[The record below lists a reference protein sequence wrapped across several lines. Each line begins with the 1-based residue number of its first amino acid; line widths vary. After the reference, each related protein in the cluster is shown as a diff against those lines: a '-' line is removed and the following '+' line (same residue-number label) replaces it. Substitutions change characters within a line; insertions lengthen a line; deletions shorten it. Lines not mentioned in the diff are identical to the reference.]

1 MKKLIFGL
9 AASVVLLAASC
20 NKMSELVNTSVNAA
34 DLPANTTK
42 YLESNF
48 PESVVTDA
56 TKLDDA
62 GNTLYLVKL
71 STQEDLAFDQNGSYK
86 SSTEEAVSK
95 SKGGKGSK
103 GRHGDRNRNCGG
115 RKHGHGTDLS
125 LDSLPAGISA
135 YVAANYSGFVLK
147 HAHLDSLC
155 GLGSTIS
162 VVAANSTSHI
172 RLFFS
177 TQGSYLG
184 KVEKIDATALPA
196 AIISAISSNYAG
208 YTAGAKALLV
218 TLQNGSLQYGVR
230 LTNGTLRKRVLFS
243 SAGAVVCEK

>member
-9 AASVVLLAASC
+9 ATSLLLATTSC
-20 NKMSELVNTSVNAA
+20 NKISDIVNSSVSTA

-71 STQEDLAFDQNGSYK
+71 STQEDLAFDKDGSYQGT
-86 SSTEEAVSK
+86 TEDVVSK
-95 SKGGKGSK
+95 SKGGKGAK
-103 GRHGDRNRNCGG
+103 GSHGGRNRNCGG
-115 RKHGHGTDLS
+115 RKHGHGNDLS
-125 LDSLPAGISA
+125 IDSLPAAISA
-135 YVAANYSGFVLK
+135 YVAANYTGFVLK

-155 GLGSTIS
+155 ALGSTIS
-162 VVAANSTSHI
+162 VVAASSTAHV

-177 TQGSYLG
+177 TSGSYLG
-184 KVEKIDATALPA
+184 KVEKIDAATLPA
-196 AIISAISSNYAG
+196 AITAAISSNYAG
-208 YTAGAKALLV
+208 YTAGNKALLL
-218 TLQNGSLQYGVR
+218 TLQNGTLQYGIR

-243 SAGAVVCEK
+243 STGTVICEK